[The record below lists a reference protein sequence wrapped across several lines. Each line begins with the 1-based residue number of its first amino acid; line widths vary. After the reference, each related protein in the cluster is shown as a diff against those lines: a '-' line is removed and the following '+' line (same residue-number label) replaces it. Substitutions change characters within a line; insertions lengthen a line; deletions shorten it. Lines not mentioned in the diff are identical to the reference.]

1 MSNPQLIAAAL
12 RELLADTPDPT
23 EVASI
28 LSDVPAE
35 DVAAVLAALTHMVGY
50 FEYRAASLRVKAG
63 AR

>member
-1 MSNPQLIAAAL
+1 MTPAALVAAAL
-12 RELLADTPDPT
+12 RELLAEDSDPT

-28 LSDVPAE
+28 LSG
-35 DVAAVLAALTHMVGY
+35 VAADDVVPVLAALTHMVGY